1 MKNAQLYR
9 NLLYLSLILAILI
22 FCSCG
27 ARKRDRQKNVDKT
40 KIELSTVDID
50 TSKSVIIQ
58 GSKINS
64 TTKETLISK
73 NSTVSVKPIDASKPS
88 TVTREGNTITTTNA
102 DVTITENSES
112 KTKTDS
118 INTANFLKERWENYL
133 KKGLNLKK
141 ENDLLNKKVNTETN
155 NNTLWL
161 WMALGGTVLGAFGIW
176 LFYKRTGGK

>member
-50 TSKSVIIQ
+50 TSKAVIIQ

-102 DVTITENSES
+102 HVTITDNSES

-118 INTANFLKERWENYL
+118 VNTDNSLKEQKDN
-133 KKGLNLKK
+133 GLNKSTDLKQ
-141 ENDLLNKKVNTETN
+141 ENDTKDLILSTETN

-161 WMALGGTVLGAFGIW
+161 WLALGGTVLGLFAIW
-176 LFYKRTGGK
+176 LFYKRIGGK